1 MVRLATIE
9 HDGKTKL
16 VAELSSGPTAFCDL
30 SSVADNA
37 RDFFAVKG
45 LDRANELI
53 AQTISSPSTSPN
65 YIPADSQYR
74 RLAPI
79 DGSLVG
85 KFLCIGMNYKVQALR
100 ENNSQKLPYNHL
112 HQHSS

>member
-1 MVRLATIE
+1 MVRLASIQ
-9 HDGKTKL
+9 HKGKAKL
-16 VAELSSGPTAFCDL
+16 VAELSGGGFCDL

-37 RDFFAVKG
+37 RDFFVVGG

-53 AQTISSPSTSPN
+53 AQALSSPASSAE
-65 YIPADSQYR
+65 YIPADASFR

-85 KFLCIGMNYKVQALR
+85 KFLCIGMNYKVR
-100 ENNSQKLPYNHL
+100 
-112 HQHSS
+112 

>member
-16 VAELSSGPTAFCDL
+16 VAELSCAFCDL
-30 SSVADNA
+30 SSVAENA

-45 LDRANELI
+45 LDRANDLI

-85 KFLCIGMNYKVQALR
+85 KFLCFGMNYKV
-100 ENNSQKLPYNHL
+100 S
-112 HQHSS
+112 